1 MPCFKPLKAYK
12 NPNTGGIQFH
22 SPYSDLDNSF
32 PIPCRQC
39 TGCRTEYARQW
50 AMRLVLEQQAWDNN
64 IFITLTYDNEHLP
77 EHNTLVK
84 KDFQLFMNRLRKKKS
99 DTVFSCGRIRRKIRP
114 STLSC
119 NTIQY

>member
-12 NPNTGGIQFH
+12 NHDTGGIQFH

-32 PIPCRQC
+32 PMPCRQC

-50 AMRLVLEQQAWDNN
+50 AMRLVLEEELWDNN

-84 KDFQLFMNRLRKKKS
+84 KDFQLFMKRLRKKKS
-99 DTVFSCGRIRRKIRP
+99 AT
-114 STLSC
+114 TLKLDSV
-119 NTIQY
+119 IMK